1 MRRGVLR
8 TSPVVEAHVRQCV
21 REDLESIVALSLR
34 AWAPVFALLEEALGS
49 ELFTRLRGDW
59 RQGQSTAVRQV
70 LNDEAARAWVAQ
82 IDDRVAGFV
91 AATLDPESD
100 IGEISMV
107 AVEPDRQRVGIGA
120 ALTRTAIEWLRDS
133 GMSVAMVETGGDP
146 GHLPAR
152 RTYESTGFT
161 PLAVCRFFMAL

>member
-1 MRRGVLR
+1 MRQSLLR
-8 TSPVVEAHVRQCV
+8 RDPRRIACGDV
-21 REDLESIVALSLR
+21 REHVIDTATGLKLNLDDPQADQIALEDIAGGLARVCRFGAQSLR
-34 AWAPVFALLEEALGS
+34 FHS
-49 ELFTRLRGDW
+49 
-59 RQGQSTAVRQV
+59 

-120 ALTRTAIEWLRDS
+120 
-133 GMSVAMVETGGDP
+133 G
-146 GHLPAR
+146 
-152 RTYESTGFT
+152 
-161 PLAVCRFFMAL
+161 

>member
-1 MRRGVLR
+1 MR
-8 TSPVVEAHVRQCV
+8 EHVIDTATGLKLNLDDPQADQIAL
-21 REDLESIVALSLR
+21 EDIAGGLARVCRFGAQSLR
-34 AWAPVFALLEEALGS
+34 FHS
-49 ELFTRLRGDW
+49 
-59 RQGQSTAVRQV
+59 

-120 ALTRTAIEWLRDS
+120 
-133 GMSVAMVETGGDP
+133 G
-146 GHLPAR
+146 
-152 RTYESTGFT
+152 
-161 PLAVCRFFMAL
+161 

>member
-1 MRRGVLR
+1 
-8 TSPVVEAHVRQCV
+8 
-21 REDLESIVALSLR
+21 
-34 AWAPVFALLEEALGS
+34 LGS

-120 ALTRTAIEWLRDS
+120 ADEDC
-133 GMSVAMVETGGDP
+133 D
-146 GHLPAR
+146 
-152 RTYESTGFT
+152 
-161 PLAVCRFFMAL
+161 

>member
-1 MRRGVLR
+1 MR
-8 TSPVVEAHVRQCV
+8 EHVIDTATGLKLNLDDPQADQIAL
-21 REDLESIVALSLR
+21 EDIAGGLARVCRFGAQSLR
-34 AWAPVFALLEEALGS
+34 FHS
-49 ELFTRLRGDW
+49 
-59 RQGQSTAVRQV
+59 

-133 GMSVAMVETGGDP
+133 GMSVAIVETGGDP